1 MTTTPVHEDLFHGIK
16 SHFFPSI
23 ILDKAQQR
31 RYATFG
37 SQEARSM
44 WIWDLGRFRQL
55 PAVKLWQT
63 RLYLTPEGL
72 VLASRLSSRLGIL
85 IYNRPKNFGPFSG
98 YITSN
103 FGAFG
108 ANGIVSAINRV

>member
-16 SHFFPSI
+16 LYLFPSI
-23 ILDKAQQR
+23 ILERAQQR
-31 RYATFG
+31 RCAVLG

-44 WIWDLGRFRQL
+44 WIWDLGRLRQL

-85 IYNRPKNFGPFSG
+85 VYNRPMNFGPFSG

-108 ANGIVSAINRV
+108 ANGIVTAINRV